1 MSRLQPILQ
10 QTRAELTRRQREP
23 GADGRLA
30 ERIEARGPAGG
41 ERFIA
46 ALRRP
51 GISLIAEHKRR
62 SPSAGPIREDLDLED
77 VVLAYERAGAAALS
91 ILTEP
96 FSFGGSLADLER
108 AARVSS
114 LPLLRKDFVLDGYQV
129 EEAHAFGADA
139 ILLIVAALAPAEL
152 RALHT
157 QARSAGLAALVEV
170 HDGAEL
176 GVALDAGA
184 ELIGINNRDLAT
196 LEVDVRRTYELLGAI
211 PPGTTVVAESGFSRR
226 AELDE
231 LAAAGV
237 DAVLIGEALMR
248 AADIESACRALTRPS
263 P

>member
-1 MSRLQPILQ
+1 M
-10 QTRAELTRRQREP
+10 
-23 GADGRLA
+23 
-30 ERIEARGPAGG
+30 
-41 ERFIA
+41 
-46 ALRRP
+46 
-51 GISLIAEHKRR
+51 
-62 SPSAGPIREDLDLED
+62 
-77 VVLAYERAGAAALS
+77 
-91 ILTEP
+91 
-96 FSFGGSLADLER
+96 
-108 AARVSS
+108 
-114 LPLLRKDFVLDGYQV
+114 LDGYQV